1 MTTSI
6 ITHTTEKKITHTTE
20 KKITADEPQEMT
32 TYEELKELFFKNNE
46 NFRNPLEKVVAVME
60 DKCRYTNGES
70 LGRHNWGGMPIQ
82 LAELPSSNIS
92 DPNFKEE
99 LMKSLEKNECDSR
112 NNSIIELLWGDIQI
126 GKRVQACMIMWI
138 STYILNRPVLYI
150 FRNLSIDQKQLHDD
164 ITGSDKHNF
173 NTEYIQNMFE
183 EFNEELQ
190 ETQGQPGRT
199 DYWKN
204 FKLPDLKET
213 SDKMSSKNGMAPT
226 DIFCCLMNH
235 TQLEKVNDKFNEYII
250 TSKELVNIT
259 ILVDESDLMAPSA
272 SNDKSDEKD
281 KIDSTKCEKLLA
293 TLYKKARYTLHITG
307 TAHSL
312 LYNITTK
319 LGEDASVC
327 LKISKVHKMKR
338 SSQYYGL
345 FNDRIHFN
353 TTTVTPWWSESP
365 EGGKKKKY
373 TIEEDY
379 ELNIKNIIEIINGRK
394 NVKYNSL
401 LISEEKIR
409 ANQFKLVYKIM
420 NDFPNLFIVV
430 FHGNCLRLYMCKKY
444 VDKIK
449 KQVEKD
455 AKQSGVRLNQCG
467 GIRGNPTDNEKSSKF
482 PNDYCYFEINPKKAT
497 IKQVFKVLRMLFTEE
512 NDMEYK
518 TVVTITGKYGERGY
532 SFTSDDYSDYSFHLT
547 DQYFVSHSSFN
558 CTDISQ
564 RMRLQGKYDDSELRD
579 GTMELTLWT
588 TDKLEEVICGFY
600 VKFIKGLE
608 ERIMDCKNW
617 EDIKS
622 QIESII
628 DTGESK
634 YTKYMKY
641 LDVSKKCKNID
652 VYKCYDSKLK
662 GYNMRCDVL
671 SMTEEEIKK
680 WCLEQNLPEYIC
692 VNEIKETHKDEF
704 TEEHYVYDSKTPLS
718 ISSHLH
724 EIPKSKEEIREYIR
738 DILPELNNYKLNR
751 VFNIKVG
758 CKSTNRFNSIEE
770 KIEKNEPYT
779 YLSGGVPRP
788 NSYNIINYED
798 EPNDHYP
805 NNDSPYNKIHITITT
820 DVKIL
825 KKSKTDPVKHTP
837 YSINGNIVSYSVI
850 KEEFLKNNR
859 DELPQKYYWKTPDGH
874 LFLHDTE
881 HKNAYNYIKVKAYCD
896 VGCNIVVNNT
906 LTEDIKLFTNECFRE
921 TKNPK
926 LRTTDDDVYVKY
938 RDWCKK
944 RAKKHETKD
953 NLKVELEKLN
963 HKVARGKGVDIDD
976 KPAKG
981 FNVALITE
989 TELQAIIC

>member
-1 MTTSI
+1 
-6 ITHTTEKKITHTTE
+6 
-20 KKITADEPQEMT
+20 MT

-70 LGRHNWGGMPIQ
+70 LGRHNWGGMPIK
-82 LAELPSSNIS
+82 LTELPSNIS
-92 DPNFKEE
+92 NPNFKEE
-99 LMKSLEKNECDSR
+99 LMVSLEKNECDSR
-112 NNSIIELLWGDIQI
+112 NRSIIELLWGDIQI

-138 STYILNRPVLYI
+138 STFILKRPVLYI

-164 ITGSDKHNF
+164 ITGHDKHNF

-183 EFNEELQ
+183 EFNEEIQ

-213 SDKMSSKNGMAPT
+213 SDKMSSKNGMAPA

-235 TQLEKVNDKFNEYII
+235 TQLEKVNEKFNEYII

-259 ILVDESDLMAPSA
+259 ILVDESDLMAPTA
-272 SNDKSDEKD
+272 SNDKSDAKD
-281 KIDSTKCEKLLA
+281 KVDSTKCEKLLA

-319 LGEDASVC
+319 LGDDASVC
-327 LKISKVHKMKR
+327 LKISKVHKMER

-345 FNDRIHFN
+345 FNERIHLN
-353 TTTVTPWWSESP
+353 TTVTPWWTEST
-365 EGGKKKKY
+365 EGRKKRRY
-373 TIEEDY
+373 NIEEDY

-394 NVKYNSL
+394 NAKYNSL

-409 ANQFKLVYKIM
+409 VNQFKLVYKIM

-430 FHGNCLRLYMCKKY
+430 FHGNCLRLYMPKKY
-444 VDKIK
+444 VVKIK
-449 KQVEKD
+449 KQVETD
-455 AKQSGVRLNQCG
+455 AEQSGVKRLNQYG
-467 GIRGNPTDNEKSSKF
+467 GIKGNPVDEEKSSTF
-482 PNDYCYFEINPKKAT
+482 PNDYCYFDISPKIAT
-497 IKQVFKVLRMLFTEE
+497 IKQVFKVLRMLFVKEK
-512 NDMEYK
+512 DIEYK

-532 SFTSDDYSDYSFHLT
+532 SFTSDDYCDYSFHLT

-564 RMRLQGKYDDSELRD
+564 RLRLQGKYVDDELKD
-579 GTMELTLWT
+579 GTMKLTLWT
-588 TDKLEEVICGFY
+588 TVKLKEVICGFY
-600 VKFIKGLE
+600 VKFIKVLE
-608 ERIMDCKNW
+608 EQIMDCKNW

-622 QIESII
+622 QIESVI
-628 DTGESK
+628 DTGESQ

-641 LDVSKKCKNID
+641 LDVSKKCKNIEL
-652 VYKCYDSKLK
+652 VRCYDSKLK
-662 GYNMRCDVL
+662 GYDMRCDVD
-671 SMTEEEIKK
+671 SMTEEEIKI
-680 WCLEQNLPEYIC
+680 WCREKNLPEYIC

-704 TEEHYVYDSKTPLS
+704 LEEHYVYDSKTPLS
-718 ISSHLH
+718 ISSKLH
-724 EIPKSKEEIREYIR
+724 EMPKSKEEIKEYIR
-738 DILPELNNYKLNR
+738 YILPELNNYKLNR

-770 KIEKNEPYT
+770 KIEKDEPYT
-779 YLSGGVPRP
+779 YLSCGKPRP

-798 EPNDHYP
+798 EPKEHYP
-805 NNDSPYNKIHITITT
+805 NNDSPYNKIHITITN
-820 DVKIL
+820 DVKNL

-837 YSINGNIVSYSVI
+837 YSINGNIVRYSVI
-850 KEEFLKNNR
+850 KDEFLKNNGG
-859 DELPQKYYWKTPDGH
+859 ELPQKYYWKTPDGH

-881 HKNAYNYIKVKAYCD
+881 RRNAYNYIKVKAQCD

-906 LTEDIKLFTNECFRE
+906 LTEDIQLFVNECFRE

-944 RAKKHETKD
+944 RVKKHEPKD
-953 NLKVELEKLN
+953 ILKNELEKLN
-963 HKVARGKGVDIDD
+963 HKVARGKGLDVDN
-976 KPAKG
+976 KEAKG
-981 FNVALITE
+981 YNVTLITDI
-989 TELQAIIC
+989 ELQAIIC

>member
-1 MTTSI
+1 
-6 ITHTTEKKITHTTE
+6 
-20 KKITADEPQEMT
+20 MT

-46 NFRNPLEKVVAVME
+46 NFRNPLEKVVAFME

-70 LGRHNWGGMPIQ
+70 LGRHNWGGMPIK
-82 LAELPSSNIS
+82 LDELPSSNIS

-99 LMKSLEKNECDSR
+99 LMESLEKNECDSR

-138 STYILNRPVLYI
+138 STYIIKRPVLYI

-204 FKLPDLKET
+204 FKLPDLKDT
-213 SDKMSSKNGMAPT
+213 SDKMSSKNGMAPS

-338 SSQYYGL
+338 STQYYGL
-345 FNDRIHFN
+345 FNDRINFN
-353 TTTVTPWWSESP
+353 TTSVTPWWTEST

-379 ELNIKNIIEIINGRK
+379 ELNIKNIIEIINGRE

-430 FHGNCLRLYMCKKY
+430 FHGNCLKLYMPEKY

-449 KQVEKD
+449 KQVETD
-455 AKQSGVRLNQCG
+455 AKQSGVKRLNQCG
-467 GIRGNPTDNEKSSKF
+467 GIKGNPIYEDQSSKF
-482 PNDYCYFEINPKKAT
+482 PNGFCCFDINPKIAT
-497 IKQVFKVLRMLFTEE
+497 IKQVFKVLRMLFTKEK
-512 NDMEYK
+512 DMEYK

-532 SFTSDDYSDYSFHLT
+532 SFTSDDYCDYSFHLT

-579 GTMELTLWT
+579 GTMKLTLWT

-628 DTGESK
+628 DNGESQ

-662 GYNMRCDVL
+662 GYDMRCDVD
-671 SMTEEEIKK
+671 SMTDEEIEK
-680 WCLEQNLPEYIC
+680 WCREQKLPEYIC

-704 TEEHYVYDSKTPLS
+704 LEEHYVYESKVPLS
-718 ISSHLH
+718 LSTKSF
-724 EIPKSKEEIREYIR
+724 EIPKTRCEIKNYIR
-738 DILPELNNYKLNR
+738 HILPELNHYELNR
-751 VFNIKVG
+751 VFDIKADS
-758 CKSTNRFNSIEE
+758 KSTNRFDRIEE
-770 KIEKNEPYT
+770 KIEKCEKYT
-779 YLSGGVPRP
+779 YLSSGVPKP
-788 NSYNIINYED
+788 KSYNIIKYD
-798 EPNDHYP
+798 YYD
-805 NNDSPYNKIHITITT
+805 KIHITITSDIKT
-820 DVKIL
+820 L
-825 KKSKTDPVKHTP
+825 KSSKTDPVKHIP
-837 YSINGNIVSYSVI
+837 YIIDKNNIVRYSVI
-850 KEEFLKNNR
+850 KDEFVKKNGC
-859 DELPQKYYWKTPDGH
+859 ELPQKYYWKTPDGG
-874 LFLHDTE
+874 LFLHDIE
-881 HKNAYNYIKVKAYCD
+881 GKNMYNYMKVKGQCD
-896 VGCNIVVNNT
+896 VGCNVVVNYT
-906 LTEDIKLFTNECFRE
+906 LTEDVKLFITDCFRE
-921 TKNPK
+921 TKNTK
-926 LRTTDDDVYVKY
+926 LRTTFDSVYVKY
-938 RDWCKK
+938 IRWSDKRGKTYEIERDI
-944 RAKKHETKD
+944 
-953 NLKVELEKLN
+953 LKVELEKLN
-963 HKVARGKGVDIDD
+963 HKVARGKGIDCNSN
-976 KPAKG
+976 KEVKG
-981 FNVALITE
+981 YNLTLITDI
-989 TELQAIIC
+989 ELKAIDC

>member
-1 MTTSI
+1 MTSI
-6 ITHTTEKKITHTTE
+6 ITYTTE
-20 KKITADEPQEMT
+20 KKITADEPQEMS

-70 LGRHNWGGMPIQ
+70 LGRHNWGGMPNK
-82 LAELPSSNIS
+82 LVELPLSNIS

-99 LMKSLEKNECDSR
+99 LMESLEKNECDNR
-112 NNSIIELLWGDIQI
+112 NSSIIELLWGDIQI

-138 STYILNRPVLYI
+138 STLILKRPVLYI
-150 FRNLSIDQKQLHDD
+150 FRNLSIDQKQLQDD
-164 ITGSDKHNF
+164 ITGYDKHNF
-173 NTEYIQNMFE
+173 NTEYIQNIFE

-213 SDKMSSKNGMAPT
+213 SDKMSSKNGMAPG
-226 DIFCCLMNH
+226 DIFYCLMNH
-235 TQLEKVNDKFNEYII
+235 TQLEKVNEKFNEYIM

-272 SNDKSDEKD
+272 SNDKSDDDKD
-281 KIDSTKCEKLLA
+281 KTDSTKCEKLLA

-319 LGEDASVC
+319 LGDDASVC

-345 FNDRIHFN
+345 FNDRIDFN
-353 TTTVTPWWSESP
+353 TTTVTPWWTEST
-365 EGGKKKKY
+365 EGRKKRKY
-373 TIEEDY
+373 NIEEDY
-379 ELNIKNIIEIINGRK
+379 ELNIKNIIEIINGRE
-394 NVKYNSL
+394 NAKYNSL

-409 ANQFKLVYKIM
+409 VNQFKLVHKIM

-430 FHGNCLRLYMCKKY
+430 FHGNCLRLYMPKKY
-444 VDKIK
+444 VVKIK
-449 KQVEKD
+449 KQVEAD
-455 AKQSGVRLNQCG
+455 AVKSGLKRLNQDG
-467 GIRGNPTDNEKSSKF
+467 GIKGDPTDNEKSSKF
-482 PNDYCYFEINPKKAT
+482 PNDYCYFDIATKIAT
-497 IKQVFKVLRMLFTEE
+497 IKHVFKVLRMLFVKEE
-512 NDMEYK
+512 DIEYK

-532 SFTSDDYSDYSFHLT
+532 SFTSDDYCDYSFHLT

-579 GTMELTLWT
+579 GTMKLTLWT
-588 TDKLEEVICGFY
+588 TEKLQEVIYGFY

-608 ERIMDCKNW
+608 GKIMDCRNW

-628 DTGESK
+628 DTGESQ

-641 LDVSKKCKNID
+641 LDVSKKCKNIGVD
-652 VYKCYDSKLK
+652 KLYDSKLK
-662 GYNMRCDVL
+662 GYDMRCDVV

-704 TEEHYVYDSKTPLS
+704 MEEHYVYESKVPLS
-718 ISSHLH
+718 LSTKSF
-724 EIPKSKEEIREYIR
+724 EIPKNTEEVKKYIR
-738 DILPELNNYKLNR
+738 DILPGLNDYKLNR
-751 VFNIKVG
+751 VFNIKADST
-758 CKSTNRFNSIEE
+758 STNRFHKIEE
-770 KIEKNEPYT
+770 KIKKNEKYT
-779 YLSGGVPRP
+779 YLSSGVPKP
-788 NSYNIINYED
+788 KSYNIIKY
-798 EPNDHYP
+798 
-805 NNDSPYNKIHITITT
+805 DSYDKIHITITSDIKT
-820 DVKIL
+820 L
-825 KKSKTDPVKHTP
+825 KSSKTDPVKHIP
-837 YSINGNIVSYSVI
+837 YIIDKKNIVRYSVI
-850 KEEFLKNNR
+850 KDEFVKNNGG
-859 DELPQKYYWKTPDGH
+859 ELPQKYYWKTPDGC
-874 LFLHDTE
+874 LFLHDIE
-881 HKNAYNYIKVKAYCD
+881 GKNMYNYIKVKGQCD
-896 VGCNIVVNNT
+896 VGCNVVVNYT
-906 LTEDIKLFTNECFRE
+906 LTEDIRLFVTECFRE

-926 LRTTDDDVYVKY
+926 LRTTFDSVHVKY
-938 RDWCKK
+938 ILWSDKRGKTYVERDI
-944 RAKKHETKD
+944 
-953 NLKVELEKLN
+953 LKIELEKLN
-963 HKVARGKGVDIDD
+963 HKVARGKGVDVVSN
-976 KPAKG
+976 KEVKG
-981 FNVALITE
+981 YNLTLITDI
-989 TELQAIIC
+989 ELRSINC